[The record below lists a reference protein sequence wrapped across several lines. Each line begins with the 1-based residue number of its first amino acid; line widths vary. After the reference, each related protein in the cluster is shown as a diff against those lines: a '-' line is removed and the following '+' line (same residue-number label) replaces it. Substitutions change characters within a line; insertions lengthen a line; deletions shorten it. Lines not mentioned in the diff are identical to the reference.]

1 MTSQEVQKASG
12 GKSRRGGCG
21 RSSSV
26 EQGKKAGAIHSVK
39 GKVSSI
45 IDTEILKRV
54 ILSDRELRG
63 SRSISDAQ
71 RNKKASSYEWFGEL
85 AVDLQEI
92 VSLVPPATLVAI
104 DRKQVLDRANTVL
117 KLIRLYADEYRK
129 HLKAGKLSVAHPI

>member
-1 MTSQEVQKASG
+1 MPQKMTSQEVQKASG

-63 SRSISDAQ
+63 SNRISNAE

-85 AVDLQEI
+85 AVDLQDI
-92 VSLVPPATLVAI
+92 VSLVP
-104 DRKQVLDRANTVL
+104 
-117 KLIRLYADEYRK
+117 
-129 HLKAGKLSVAHPI
+129 